1 MLHET
6 LALAT
11 SAHAALT
18 NLAALAALAAVVPVI
33 AAGVDPFA
41 GLAQALLDVA
51 NTIKVPFAAIA
62 FIIAGAMQ
70 ALHNPRATGA
80 WITAT
85 LASVFMFGSTGM
97 ASYLQANIK

>member
-11 SAHAALT
+11 SAHIALT
-18 NLAALAALAAVVPVI
+18 HPAAIAAFTPVLG
-33 AAGVDPFA
+33 AGVDPFA
-41 GLAQALLDVA
+41 GLATALLDVA

-85 LASVFMFGSTGM
+85 LASVFMFGATG
-97 ASYLQANIK
+97 AAAYLQANIK

>member
-6 LALAT
+6 VAAVT
-11 SAHAALT
+11 SAHFALT
-18 NLAALAALAAVVPVI
+18 SPAALAAFAPVVG
-33 AAGVDPFA
+33 AGVDPFA

-51 NTIKVPFAAIA
+51 NTIKVPFSALA
-62 FIIAGAMQ
+62 FIIAGGMQ

-85 LASVFMFGSTGM
+85 LASVFMFGATGM

>member
-6 LALAT
+6 LAVAT
-11 SAHAALT
+11 SAHFALT
-18 NLAALAALAAVVPVI
+18 HPAVI
-33 AAGVDPFA
+33 AAFQPVLGAVTGTDPFA
-41 GLAQALLDVA
+41 GLADALLAVA

-80 WITAT
+80 WITAS
-85 LASVFMFGSTGM
+85 LASVFMFGATG
-97 ASYLQANIK
+97 AAAYLQANIH

>member
-6 LALAT
+6 VTAIT
-11 SAHAALT
+11 SAHFALT
-18 NLAALAALAAVVPVI
+18 HPAALAGLTPVLGAVT
-33 AAGVDPFA
+33 GTNPFSD
-41 GLAQALLDVA
+41 LAQALLDIA
-51 NTIKVPFAAIA
+51 NTVKVPFAAIA

-85 LASVFMFGSTGM
+85 LASVFMFGATG
-97 ASYLQANIK
+97 AAAYLQANVH

>member
-6 LALAT
+6 VMVAT
-11 SAHAALT
+11 STHFALT
-18 NLAALAALAAVVPVI
+18 HPAALAVI
-33 AAGVDPFA
+33 AAGTDPFA

-51 NTIKVPFAAIA
+51 NTVKIPFAAIA

-70 ALHNPRATGA
+70 ALHNPRASGA
-80 WITAT
+80 WVTAT
-85 LASVFMFGSTGM
+85 LASVFMFGATGA

>member
-11 SAHAALT
+11 GAHVALT
-18 NLAALAALAAVVPVI
+18 NPAALAVVVPVI

-85 LASVFMFGSTGM
+85 LASVFMFGATGA

>member
-6 LALAT
+6 LAVAT
-11 SAHAALT
+11 SAHFALT
-18 NLAALAALAAVVPVI
+18 HPAVI
-33 AAGVDPFA
+33 AAFTPVLAAGTDPFA

-51 NTIKVPFAAIA
+51 NTIKIPFAAIA

-70 ALHNPRATGA
+70 AFHNPRASGA

-85 LASVFMFGSTGM
+85 LASVFMFGATGA
-97 ASYLQANIK
+97 ASYLQANIH

>member
-1 MLHET
+1 MIHET
-6 LALAT
+6 VTVIT
-11 SAHAALT
+11 SAHVALMHF
-18 NLAALAALAAVVPVI
+18 AALAAFTPVI
-33 AAGVDPFA
+33 AVGVDPFA

-70 ALHNPRATGA
+70 AFHNPRASGA

-85 LASVFMFGSTGM
+85 LASVFMFGATGA
-97 ASYLQANIK
+97 ASYLQANIH

>member
-1 MLHET
+1 MIHET
-6 LALAT
+6 VALAT
-11 SAHAALT
+11 SAHFALT
-18 NLAALAALAAVVPVI
+18 HPSALAALVPVI
-33 AAGVDPFA
+33 AAGTDPFA

-51 NTIKVPFAAIA
+51 NTVKVPFAAIA

-80 WITAT
+80 WITAS
-85 LASVFMFGSTGM
+85 LASVFMFGATGA

>member
-6 LALAT
+6 LAVAT
-11 SAHAALT
+11 AAHFALT
-18 NLAALAALAAVVPVI
+18 HPAVIAAFQPVL

-80 WITAT
+80 WITAS
-85 LASVFMFGSTGM
+85 LASVFMFGATG
-97 ASYLQANIK
+97 AAAYLQANIK

>member
-6 LALAT
+6 VAAIT
-11 SAHAALT
+11 ASHFALT
-18 NLAALAALAAVVPVI
+18 SPAALAAFTPILAA
-33 AAGVDPFA
+33 GTDPFA

-51 NTIKVPFAAIA
+51 NTIKIPFAAIA

-80 WITAT
+80 WTTAT
-85 LASVFMFGSTGM
+85 LASVFMFGATGA
-97 ASYLQANIK
+97 ASYLQANIH

>member
-6 LALAT
+6 LAVAT
-11 SAHAALT
+11 AAHFALT
-18 NLAALAALAAVVPVI
+18 HPAAI
-33 AAGVDPFA
+33 AAGFQPILAAGTDPFA

-51 NTIKVPFAAIA
+51 NTIKIPFAAIA

-85 LASVFMFGSTGM
+85 LASVFMFGATG
-97 ASYLQANIK
+97 AAAYLQANIK

>member
-1 MLHET
+1 MIHET
-6 LALAT
+6 VALAA
-11 SAHAALT
+11 SAHFALTHPAALT
-18 NLAALAALAAVVPVI
+18 ALVPVI
-33 AAGVDPFA
+33 AAGTDPFA

-51 NTIKVPFAAIA
+51 NTVKVPFAAIA

-80 WITAT
+80 WITAS
-85 LASVFMFGSTGM
+85 LASVFMFGATGA

>member
-6 LALAT
+6 LAVAT
-11 SAHAALT
+11 SAHFALT
-18 NLAALAALAAVVPVI
+18 HPAVIAAGFQPIL

-80 WITAT
+80 WITAS
-85 LASVFMFGSTGM
+85 LASVFMFGATG
-97 ASYLQANIK
+97 AAAYLQANIK

>member
-6 LALAT
+6 IIVAT
-11 SAHAALT
+11 SAHVAIT
-18 NLAALAALAAVVPVI
+18 HPAALAAVVPVI

-51 NTIKVPFAAIA
+51 NTIKVPFSALA
-62 FIIAGAMQ
+62 FIIAGGMQ

>member
-11 SAHAALT
+11 GAHVALT
-18 NLAALAALAAVVPVI
+18 NPAALAAVVPVI

-85 LASVFMFGSTGM
+85 LASVFMFGATGA
-97 ASYLQANIK
+97 ASYLQANIH

>member
-6 LALAT
+6 VVVVT
-11 SAHAALT
+11 SAHFALT
-18 NLAALAALAAVVPVI
+18 HPAVLAAFQPVLAA
-33 AAGVDPFA
+33 GTDPFA

-70 ALHNPRATGA
+70 AFHNPRASGA

-85 LASVFMFGSTGM
+85 LASVFMFGATGA
-97 ASYLQANIK
+97 ASYLQANIH

>member
-6 LALAT
+6 VMVAT
-11 SAHAALT
+11 STHFVLT
-18 NLAALAALAAVVPVI
+18 HPAVLAVI
-33 AAGVDPFA
+33 AAGTDPFA

-51 NTIKVPFAAIA
+51 NTVKIPFAAIA

-70 ALHNPRATGA
+70 AFHNPRASGA
-80 WITAT
+80 WVTAT
-85 LASVFMFGSTGM
+85 LASVFMFGATGA

>member
-1 MLHET
+1 MIHET
-6 LALAT
+6 VTAIT
-11 SAHAALT
+11 NAHFALT
-18 NLAALAALAAVVPVI
+18 SPPALTAFTPILAA
-33 AAGVDPFA
+33 GTDPFA

-70 ALHNPRATGA
+70 AFHNPRASGA

-85 LASVFMFGSTGM
+85 LASVFMFGATGA
-97 ASYLQANIK
+97 ASYLQANIH